1 MGCTLSVLS
10 ARYALTIS
18 LYKEKN
24 MSWKNTNKR
33 YGTLSIGLHWLMLL
47 LFIGVYACIELREL
61 YPKGSDP
68 REALKTWHFMLGLS
82 IWMLVALRIYA
93 RLTAPTPSIT
103 PEPVRWQ
110 MLSAKLGHLAL
121 YGLMIVMPLL
131 GWLLLSAS
139 GKPIPFFGLELPA
152 LVAKNKELAGLVKEV
167 HQTMGVVGYYLIGLH
182 AAAALFHHYYIKDDT
197 LVRILPDRK

>member
-1 MGCTLSVLS
+1 
-10 ARYALTIS
+10 
-18 LYKEKN
+18 

-82 IWMLVALRIYA
+82 IWGLVALRIYA
-93 RLTAPTPSIT
+93 RLTSPTPSIT

-110 MLSAKLGHLAL
+110 MLSAKLAHLAL

>member
-1 MGCTLSVLS
+1 
-10 ARYALTIS
+10 
-18 LYKEKN
+18 
-24 MSWKNTNKR
+24 MSWKNTSKR

-47 LFIGVYACIELREL
+47 LFIAVYACIELREL

-82 IWMLVALRIYA
+82 IWVLVALRIYA
-93 RLTAPTPSIT
+93 RLSSPIPSIT

-110 MLSAKLGHLAL
+110 MLSAKLAHLAL
-121 YGLMIVMPLL
+121 YGLMIIMPLL

-182 AAAALFHHYYIKDDT
+182 ATAALFHHYYIKDDT
-197 LVRILPDRK
+197 LIRILPDRK